1 MVSSVLKL
9 GLGQLLVEGG
19 EPSRNFDRAEE
30 LISESAS
37 NGCELI
43 LLPECM
49 DLAWTHPSCFSESEP
64 IPGRYSNKIAEMAK
78 KYKIYICCG
87 LTERQG
93 KDIYNS
99 AILVDDQGIIL
110 TKYRKINILDVA
122 LPMYSPGQSLS
133 VVDTKFGKIG
143 VNICSDNYSDALD
156 IGFVLARM
164 GAQLILSPSSWT
176 VDFAINET
184 SDPYG
189 GKWLSS
195 YQSLADLFNIVVVGA
210 TSVGTIVGGPYEGKK
225 MIGCSLAVGP
235 NKIIVQSDFNEFSGE
250 LITVNID
257 ILESKYRGTEIGSM
271 LKDKYA
277 NAGPR

>member
-1 MVSSVLKL
+1 MISNNLKL

-19 EPSRNFDRAEE
+19 EPARNLERAEE
-30 LISESAS
+30 LIIEAS
-37 NGCELI
+37 LNNCEMI

-49 DLAWTHPSCFSESEP
+49 DLAWTHPSCLLESEP
-64 IPGRYSNKIAEMAK
+64 IPGKYSDQISQLAK
-78 KYKIYICCG
+78 KYEIYICCG
-87 LTERQG
+87 LTERHG
-93 KDIYNS
+93 KNIYNT
-99 AILVDDQGIIL
+99 AVLIDDQGQIL
-110 TKYRKINILDVA
+110 LKYRKINILDIA
-122 LPMYSPGQSLS
+122 LTMYSPGQDLS

-176 VDFAINET
+176 VDFTIDET
-184 SDPYG
+184 KDPYG
-189 GKWLSS
+189 EKWLSP

-235 NKIIVQSDFNEFSGE
+235 KKIIVKSDFNEFSSE
-250 LITVNID
+250 LISVNIE
-257 ILESKYRGTEIGSM
+257 IPEPQLRGTEIGLM
-271 LKDKYA
+271 LKDKEA
-277 NAGPR
+277 DAGPR